1 MLIKKSEFIISAV
14 SGEQYPPADMPEVA
28 FVGRSNVGKSSI
40 INSLLNRKKL
50 VKVSS
55 TPGKTRLINF
65 FKVNDEFMLVDL
77 PGYGYAAVSQ
87 SEKKKWG
94 DMIEEYLKTRD
105 NLTNVVLLVD
115 IRHKPTADDHMMYD
129 FIKYYRSHVV
139 VVCTKLDKIG
149 KNSIS
154 KQVKMIKT
162 ELGLDVLDTI
172 VTYSSLNN
180 TGRDELWK
188 ILIKQEESEINT
200 TDV

>member
-1 MLIKKSEFIISAV
+1 MEVKKSEFIISAV
-14 SGEQYPPADMPEVA
+14 TSEQYPISDFQEVS

-65 FKVNDEFMLVDL
+65 FLVNDKFFLVDL

-87 SEKKKWG
+87 TEKKKWG

-115 IRHKPTADDHMMYD
+115 IRHKPTADDKMMYD
-129 FIKYYRSHVV
+129 FIKYYRSKVIVV
-139 VVCTKLDKIG
+139 ATKLDKIT
-149 KNSIS
+149 KNSIQ
-154 KQVKMIKT
+154 KQLKMIRE
-162 ELGLDVLDTI
+162 ELRLDSQDVLTS
-172 VTYSSLNN
+172 YSSLNH
-180 TGRDELWK
+180 TGREKLWDM
-188 ILIKQEESEINT
+188 LLDNGFDTE
-200 TDV
+200 

>member
-1 MLIKKSEFIISAV
+1 MEVKKSEFIISAV
-14 SGEQYPPADMPEVA
+14 TSEQYPISDFQEVS

-65 FKVNDEFMLVDL
+65 FLVNDKFFLVDL

-87 SEKKKWG
+87 TEKKKWG

-115 IRHKPTADDHMMYD
+115 IRHKPTADDKMMYD
-129 FIKYYRSHVV
+129 FIKYYRSKVIVV
-139 VVCTKLDKIG
+139 ATKLDKIT
-149 KNSIS
+149 KNSIQ
-154 KQVKMIKT
+154 KQLKMIRE
-162 ELGLDVLDTI
+162 ELRLDSQDVLTS
-172 VTYSSLNN
+172 YSSLNH
-180 TGRDELWK
+180 TGREKLWDM
-188 ILIKQEESEINT
+188 LLDSGFDTE
-200 TDV
+200 